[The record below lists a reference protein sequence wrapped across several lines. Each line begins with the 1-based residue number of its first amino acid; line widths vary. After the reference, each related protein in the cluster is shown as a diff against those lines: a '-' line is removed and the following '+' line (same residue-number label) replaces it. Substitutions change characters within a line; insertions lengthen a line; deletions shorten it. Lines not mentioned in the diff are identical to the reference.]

1 MLIHV
6 TIIRLDDEDQT
17 DTDIEVLVEVDY
29 NSDDGVTSC
38 EFRAVCAWDKDI
50 AFTLTEAER
59 ARIMDM
65 REDDDGSS
73 LDQLAAEEDDDA
85 RTDAQVADIEME
97 RGY

>member
-1 MLIHV
+1 MLVHV
-6 TIIRLDDEDQT
+6 NIIRLDDEDQT

-38 EFRAVCAWDKDI
+38 EFQAVCAWDKDL

-73 LDQLAAEEDDDA
+73 LDQMAAEEEDELRA
-85 RTDAQVADIEME
+85 DAQIADIECE